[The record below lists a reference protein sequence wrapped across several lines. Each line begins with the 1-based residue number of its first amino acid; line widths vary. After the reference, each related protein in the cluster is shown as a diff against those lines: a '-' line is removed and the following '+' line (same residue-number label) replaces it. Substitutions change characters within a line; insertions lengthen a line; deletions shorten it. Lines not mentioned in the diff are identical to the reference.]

1 MTTAD
6 DLIALVRAY
15 NPRTNEKMLRDAYA
29 FGDEMHDGQFRHSGE
44 KYFTHPVAVTV
55 ILAEQQMDDATLV
68 TALLHDTIEDTK
80 ASFAEVEKRFTRE
93 IAELVD
99 GVTKLTNLQLNSRE
113 TKQAENFRKL
123 FMATSRDLRV
133 TLVKLADRLHNMRT
147 IKSMRPDKQAQK
159 ARETMEIFAPLAGRM
174 GMQWMREE
182 LEDLAFRVLNPE
194 GRNSI
199 IRRFITLQR
208 ETGDVVQKITAD
220 MRVELEKAG
229 ISAEVVG
236 RAKKPYSIWRKMQEK
251 DLSFSRLS
259 DIYGFRVLTATE
271 ADCYRVLGVIHQRWK
286 SVPGRFK
293 DYISQPKTNGYR
305 SIHTTVS
312 GRDGKRVEVQIRT
325 REMHEVAETGVAAHW
340 SYKNGERVENRFA
353 VDPVEWI
360 NKLTERLDQEQG
372 HEEFLEAVKLEMYQD
387 QVFCFTPKGDV
398 IKLPRGATPID
409 FAYAIHTRIG
419 SAIVGAKVDGLRVPL
434 WTRLKNGQS
443 VEAITAEGQTP
454 QATWIDI
461 AVTGRAKT
469 AIRRSLKEEDRD
481 RFIKLGSELARVAF
495 ENVGKKS
502 TDKALQTAAKALAIE
517 SVDELLCQLG
527 SAEITGRYVVA
538 AIYPKLVE
546 KEGEQIAANRAV
558 VGLSPNQQHR
568 RARCCQPVPGERIM
582 GITYRGEGV
591 VVHTIDCDA
600 LADFEDQPER
610 WIDLQWQDGV
620 HGAVNAVTLDLTI
633 TNDAGVL
640 GRICTL
646 IGEQTANISDLKFIE
661 RKPDYYRLMMD
672 VDVSDVE
679 HFHRVQT
686 ALEADSNVSSIGRH
700 RDPGLAN
707 VERSGT

>member
-15 NPRTNEKMLRDAYA
+15 NPRSNEQLLRDAYA
-29 FGDEMHDGQFRHSGE
+29 FGDEMHEGQFRHSGE
-44 KYFTHPVAVTV
+44 KYFTHPVAVAV

-80 ASFAEVEKRFTRE
+80 ASFSEVEKRFTRE

-229 ISAEVVG
+229 ITAEVMG

-251 DLSFSRLS
+251 DLTFSRLS

-271 ADCYRVLGVIHQRWK
+271 ADCYRVLGIIHQRWRA
-286 SVPGRFK
+286 VPGRFK

-340 SYKNGERVENRFA
+340 SYRNGERVENRFA

-469 AIRRSLKEEDRD
+469 AIRRALKEEDRD

-502 TDKALQTAAKALAIE
+502 TDKALATAAKALAIDG
-517 SVDELLCQLG
+517 VNELLAQLG
-527 SAEITGRYVVA
+527 SAEITGRFVVA
-538 AIYPKLVE
+538 AIYPKLIE
-546 KEGEQIAANRAV
+546 KDGEKIAANRAV
-558 VGLSPNQQHR
+558 VGLAPNQQHQ

-591 VVHTIDCDA
+591 IVHAMDCDA
-600 LADFEDQPER
+600 LVDFEEQPER

-620 HGAVNAVTLDLTI
+620 HDAVHSVTFDLTI

-661 RKPDYYRLMMD
+661 RKPDYYRLMIDID
-672 VDVSDVE
+672 VRDAE

-686 ALEADSNVSSIGRH
+686 ALEADSNVSSIARH

-707 VERSGT
+707 AGRSGT